1 MVDVASS
8 ADAAPVAGPTDPTAV
23 VTPAAAVTIAPPANS
38 DAAAPAAPAAPAP
51 TVAAAPCRLRVEDI
65 AIGVVDARQQ
75 TVTEVFVAK
84 PPEYAIYLAG
94 DVVIQYADDPVAEQ
108 QQRQN
113 LRPLASLRAE
123 INALLR
129 GWRQPAAYYWK
140 LAYGLQLALDGDSAA
155 ALDALKTARTDLL
168 GERSAAGRLE
178 YLLWTVAA
186 GIAMLIGLSILD
198 KLYPFAARSSD
209 IWLAG
214 KAGLIG
220 AGFSIALAI
229 RNRSVGLD
237 IDRLDNIVDA
247 TLRLG
252 IGVISAGV
260 LLLLL
265 ATGVVPNVKVGDATL
280 SGGAMT
286 WQMVLVVGFVAGF
299 LERLVPSILDKRV
312 GAMAEGATAGAPA
325 AQAAPAQT
333 APGQAAPAASG
344 AATGGGQTG
353 GSGAS

>member
-1 MVDVASS
+1 MVEVASS
-8 ADAAPVAGPTDPTAV
+8 ADAAPPAGPADPTAV
-23 VTPAAAVTIAPPANS
+23 VTPADAVAIAAPANS
-38 DAAAPAAPAAPAP
+38 DEPVAPAP
-51 TVAAAPCRLRVEDI
+51 VPRRPRVEDI
-65 AIGVVDARQQ
+65 GVGVPDTRQQ
-75 TVTEVFVAK
+75 MITEVFVAK

-94 DVVIQYADDPVAEQ
+94 DVVIQYADDPAVEQ

-186 GIAMLIGLSILD
+186 GIAMLIGLSILGT
-198 KLYPFAARSSD
+198 LYPFAARSSD
-209 IWLAG
+209 IWLSG

-265 ATGVVPNVKVGDATL
+265 ATGVVPNVRVGDATL

-286 WQMVLVVGFVAGF
+286 WQMVLVIGFVAGF

-312 GAMAEGATAGAPA
+312 GAMAEGTTAQGASGTPASQTAPATQTPAGQTAPA
-325 AQAAPAQT
+325 APA
-333 APGQAAPAASG
+333 
-344 AATGGGQTG
+344 GGT
-353 GSGAS
+353 GAS